1 MMLEQLIQEAEHSTP
16 KRTDARKSFLHSV
29 FTTALEGGIGY
40 WSEAG
45 TYRWSKPENYTKVI
59 DGQAFKGSHDVE
71 DIDGFHAVLYS
82 TEEDWGVTE
91 VYQPQY
97 NSPEGPVVHLP
108 EESQNQPLY
117 VGIDVV
123 ERGVEMLVDKVIA
136 ATKSEDPDAPFSRTY
151 LRQFVEAWLSDG
163 EMGDYDAD
171 GADLAIQLGLFGE
184 VVYA

>member
-1 MMLEQLIQEAEHSTP
+1 MLEQVLREAETSTP

-45 TYRWSKPENYTKVI
+45 SYRWSKPENYTKVI
-59 DGQAFKGSHDVE
+59 DGVPFNGSHDV
-71 DIDGFHAVLYS
+71 DDTDYFYATLYS

-91 VYQPQY
+91 VFQPQY

-108 EESQNQPLY
+108 NESQNQPLR
-117 VGIDVV
+117 VDIDVV
-123 ERGVEMLVDKVIA
+123 ERGVNLLVDKVIA
-136 ATKSEDPDAPFSRTY
+136 ATKSEDPEAQFSRKY

-163 EMGDYDAD
+163 EQGDFDAD

-184 VVYA
+184 VVYS